1 MAARNKIDDDK
12 LRKLNA
18 QGMFMRDIAAEM
30 GVVKTS
36 VLKRLEVLG
45 LTPNYERKPRKGKIR
60 KLDQEKL
67 NEGMSRLKE
76 KAKHRMAAKLSPE
89 VIKQAKTHVLALG
102 IKQSGGNPD
111 TAGIIAAI
119 DMQIIH
125 HQNIIDK
132 LTEAKNIL
140 I

>member
-1 MAARNKIDDDK
+1 MRRCPKCGSSMIYADDDFASGDRMLACK
-12 LRKLNA
+12 MC
-18 QGMFMRDIAAEM
+18 G
-30 GVVKTS
+30 
-36 VLKRLEVLG
+36 KRWRPKFKPYTGLE
-45 LTPNYERKPRKGKIR
+45 E
-60 KLDQEKL
+60 E
-67 NEGMSRLKE
+67 
-76 KAKHRMAAKLSPE
+76 MAAKLSPE
-89 VIKQAKTHVLALG
+89 VIEQAKTHVLALG